1 MDDISEAGLDLELN
15 QFRKRLDSRLVALG
29 WNPKAARRPETVFEL
44 SAKRAGPGR
53 IRLVVD
59 ATLPEDA
66 AREVMAIVIERGLPA
81 TVFEAD

>member
-15 QFRKRLDSRLVALG
+15 AFRKRLDSRLVARG
-29 WNPKAARRPETVFEL
+29 WNPKLARRPAAVFEL
-44 SAKRAGPGR
+44 SAKRAGPER
-53 IRLVVD
+53 FRLVVD

-81 TVFEAD
+81 TAIEAD